1 MTGPAALRDAVRD
14 GGRPPAAEPGSGRPV
29 ARWRGGA
36 WVDVAADPPA
46 PAPEEAAVAV
56 VIDGSSQAVLMAT
69 PHDLDDF
76 ALGFALTEGLIDGP
90 GDVDSAEAVEVEAP
104 IPGRAAWEARLW
116 LRPGLS
122 VRLADRRRS
131 MVGPVGCGLCGVD
144 SISAALPAVTRVVAD
159 TRLAPAQV
167 GAAMT
172 ALSQGQRRW
181 RETPAIHAAALW
193 TPDGALVREDVGR
206 HNALD
211 KLAGAVARGGADAG
225 GAAVPDPGQGAVAM
239 TSRLSVDLVQKTVRL
254 GAPVLIGA
262 GVPTRLAIAWAEAA
276 GLTLIGR
283 AREGGFDVFTHPH
296 RLEP

>member
-14 GGRPPAAEPGSGRPV
+14 GDRPPAAEPGSGRPV
-29 ARWRGGA
+29 ARWRGG
-36 WVDVAADPPA
+36 VYVAADPPA

-131 MVGPVGCGLCGVD
+131 MVGPVGCELCGVD
-144 SISAALPAVTRVVAD
+144 SIAAALPAVTRVVAD

-225 GAAVPDPGQGAVAM
+225 QGAVAM